1 MVVWYARNKW
11 VIGVIRI
18 EGEGEEGG
26 GVMVRPIF
34 SIFWGVF
41 ELAENSLAGVGI
53 KHNKGAHHPPVHPT
67 TPGL

>member
-26 GVMVRPIF
+26 
-34 SIFWGVF
+34 WGD
-41 ELAENSLAGVGI
+41 G
-53 KHNKGAHHPPVHPT
+53 T
-67 TPGL
+67 TYI